1 MKTKGFLTVVLG
13 LCALASP
20 ASAQIIATSIP
31 RADTV
36 GAAAE
41 KRWAFH
47 VMGSPFAKWNYGE
60 LYLDPNDVFGTIQGT
75 PNSDFLFAGEI
86 VFAAGTNFTI
96 GLGGWYNKIGT
107 NEFDF
112 VGFDVTGAAGF
123 ADISAV
129 LDTDIKT
136 YEGHV
141 AIFYKDVGV
150 QGGLVRTTGRL
161 GPNGRVT
168 LVNDIP
174 VNAPFTLS
182 VGDAETTDWDVFGVY
197 KHGFGGRD
205 GEGRAGLA
213 IGAGIYRKQG
223 IAGASPLRLPDDQTV
238 FTGFATLNINV
249 YKGLGI
255 DVSYWYVGPTAET
268 RGEGIFA
275 GQDFANDSQSRFTVG
290 LGISVSR

>member
-13 LCALASP
+13 LWALASP

-60 LYLDPNDVFGTIQGT
+60 LYLDPSDVFGTIQGT

-86 VFAAGTNFTI
+86 LFAAGTNFSI
-96 GLGGWYNKIGT
+96 GVGGWYNKIGA

-112 VGFDVTGAAGF
+112 DGFDVTGVAGF
-123 ADISAV
+123 ADIGAV

-136 YEGHV
+136 YEGHLG
-141 AIFYKDVGV
+141 IFYKDVGI
-150 QGGLVRTTGRL
+150 QGGIVKSTGKL
-161 GPNGRVT
+161 GPTARITRFEGVPISGDRF
-168 LVNDIP
+168 
-174 VNAPFTLS
+174 PFS
-182 VGDAETTDWDVFGVY
+182 VPDAETTDWDVFGVY

-205 GEGRAGLA
+205 GQGRAGLA

-223 IAGASPLRLPDDQTV
+223 IAGTSPLRLPTDETV
-238 FTGFATLNINV
+238 FSGFATLNVNLYRGI
-249 YKGLGI
+249 GI
-255 DVSYWYVGPTAET
+255 DVSYWYVGPTGET
-268 RGEGIFA
+268 FGGEEFP
-275 GQDFANDSQSRFTVG
+275 DDSQSRFTIG
-290 LGISVSR
+290 IGISV